1 MSNVKSDKSRREFVK
16 SCARSVTAAMLG
28 ILGGGLLLRKHDK
41 NWEEL
46 CINASLCDGCR
57 VFSDCSLPP
66 AKAVRKTT
74 NL

>member
-1 MSNVKSDKSRREFVK
+1 MTSVKPDKSRREFLK

-41 NWEEL
+41 DWEDL

-57 VFSDCSLPP
+57 VFSDCYLPP
-66 AKAVRKTT
+66 AKAVRKTSK
-74 NL
+74 L